1 MCVYAGAWM
10 CARRAHITVQFAL
23 KATSV
28 FVFAVIVVAVVART
42 LTWKIKYARRVT
54 KDDDPN

>member
-1 MCVYAGAWM
+1 MYVYAGAWM
-10 CARRAHITVQFAL
+10 CARRAHIKLQFAL

-28 FVFAVIVVAVVART
+28 FVFAVIVAVVART